1 MRELNFKGNTP
12 ILYIIATP
20 IGNLNE
26 MTPRALNVIKE
37 MDYIACEDTRVSG
50 KLLAHFEIQKPL
62 ISCREHNE
70 ISGAIRIINDLK
82 NGQRVAYLSDA
93 GYPSISDPG
102 NRLVNEALA
111 NGIKVSVISG
121 ANAMLNALVGSGL
134 NSERFYFH
142 GFLSPKEKVR
152 QEELRTLIKRRETLI
167 FYEAPHRVIKT
178 IFDMLKIFGN
188 RRACLA
194 RELTKKHEE
203 YIRMNLSDLSMLD
216 KETLKGEMVLV
227 VEGNNEEIAPNI
239 NDDEVRKMISN
250 LIDIGMTP
258 KDAIKQVSDL
268 LKLAKNHVYKIYHRN

>member
-1 MRELNFKGNTP
+1 MRELNFKGQTP

-26 MTPRALNVIKE
+26 MTPRALDIIKK

-50 KLLAHFEIQKPL
+50 KLLSHFEIQKPL
-62 ISCREHNE
+62 VSCREHNE
-70 ISGAIRIINDLK
+70 ISGAIRIVNDLK
-82 NGQRVAYLSDA
+82 AGLKVAYLSDA

-111 NGIKVSVISG
+111 SDIKVSVISG

-134 NSERFYFH
+134 NSEHFYFH
-142 GFLSPKEKVR
+142 GFLNPKEKAR
-152 QEELRTLIKRRETLI
+152 LEELRALHKRHETLI
-167 FYEAPHRVIKT
+167 FYEAPHRINKT
-178 IFDMLKIFGN
+178 LSDMLKILGN
-188 RRACLA
+188 RKACLA

-203 YIRMNLSDLSMLD
+203 FIRMNLGDLAMLD
-216 KETLKGEMVLV
+216 KDGLKGEMVLV

-239 NDDEVRKMISN
+239 NDDEVRKMVSN
-250 LIDIGMTP
+250 LVDLGMSP

-268 LKLAKNHVYKIYHRN
+268 LKIAKNQVYKIYHRN

>member
-12 ILYIIATP
+12 ILDIIATP

-26 MTPRALNVIKE
+26 MTPRALDIIKE

-50 KLLAHFEIQKPL
+50 KLLAHFGIQKPL
-62 ISCREHNE
+62 VSRREHNE
-70 ISGAIRIINDLK
+70 ISGAIRIISDLK
-82 NGQRVAYLSDA
+82 NGQKIAYLSDA

-102 NRLVNEALA
+102 NRLVSETLA

-134 NSERFYFH
+134 NTERFYFH

-152 QEELRTLIKRRETLI
+152 QEELRTLLKRRETLI
-167 FYEAPHRVIKT
+167 FYEAPHRIVKT
-178 IFDMLKIFGN
+178 ISDMLKIFGN
-188 RRACLA
+188 RKACLA

-203 YIRMNLSDLSMLD
+203 FIRMNLTDLSMLD

-227 VEGNNEEIAPNI
+227 IEGNNEEVAAHI

-250 LIDIGMTP
+250 FIDIGMTP

-268 LKLAKNHVYKIYHRN
+268 LKLAKNRIYKIYHQN

>member
-1 MRELNFKGNTP
+1 MRELNFKGNAP

-26 MTPRALNVIKE
+26 MTPRAIETIRN

-62 ISCREHNE
+62 VSCREHNE
-70 ISGAIRIINDLK
+70 ISGAIRIISDLK
-82 NGQRVAYLSDA
+82 SGLKVAYLSDA

-102 NRLVNEALA
+102 NRLIREALS

-134 NSERFYFH
+134 NSDRFYFH
-142 GFLSPKEKVR
+142 GFLSPKEKAR
-152 QEELRTLIKRRETLI
+152 IDELRGLIKRRETLI
-167 FYEAPHRVIKT
+167 FYEAPHRILKT
-178 IFDMLKIFGN
+178 LSDMVKIFGN
-188 RRACLA
+188 RKACLA

-203 YIRMNLSDLSMLD
+203 FIRMNLSDLAMLD
-216 KETLKGEMVLV
+216 KDSLKGEMVLV
-227 VEGNNEEIAPNI
+227 VEGNNEEIAPHI
-239 NDDEVRKMISN
+239 NDDEVRNMVSSF
-250 LIDIGMTP
+250 IDIGMTP

-268 LKLAKNHVYKIYHRN
+268 LKIAKNQVYKIFHQN